1 MSSKEDDSERRASAR
16 RWVMMR
22 VQVADQQ
29 TVQFA
34 NTVNISNT
42 GVLIE
47 RVPGLELV
55 LDQYV
60 NVVVEGMLADDSAEE
75 DEGEGRL
82 MMVVRQTDE
91 HIALTFLD

>member
-42 GVLIE
+42 GLLIE